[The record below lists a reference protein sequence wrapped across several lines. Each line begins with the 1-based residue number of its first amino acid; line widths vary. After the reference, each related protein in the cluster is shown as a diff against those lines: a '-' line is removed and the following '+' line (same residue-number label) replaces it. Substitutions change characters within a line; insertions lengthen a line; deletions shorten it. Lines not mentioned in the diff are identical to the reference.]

1 MQHLFTPQGD
11 AALAALLRRRPLFGF
26 DFDGTLAPIVD
37 EPAAARIPPAV
48 TGRLRLLAELAP
60 VVVISGRAI
69 DDLRQRLGFVPRH
82 VVGSHGAEDPLLAPE
97 ATAGEHAAALDPLR
111 EHLRRHAAELAAV
124 GVDVEDKRQS
134 IALHY
139 RRAAA
144 PARARSLLERLLEE
158 PPGRPKVFAGK
169 RVYNAT
175 APDAPD
181 KAGALRSLL
190 ARCDADCAVFAGD
203 DVNDEPVFAAAP
215 ADWVTVHVGRGP
227 SQARFWLDGPRQMVG
242 LLERVLQ
249 GLRSAQE

>member
-1 MQHLFTPQGD
+1 MQHLFTPEGE

-26 DFDGTLAPIVD
+26 DFDGTLAPIVA

-69 DDLRQRLGFVPRH
+69 DDLRRRLGFEPRH
-82 VVGSHGAEDPLLAPE
+82 VVGSHGAEDPLHAPE

-111 EHLRRHAAELAAV
+111 EHLRAHAGELAAA

-144 PARARSLLERLLEE
+144 LGQARSLIERLLED
-158 PPGRPKVFAGK
+158 PPGRPTVFAGK
-169 RVYNAT
+169 LVYNAT
-175 APDAPD
+175 APGAPD
-181 KAGALRSLL
+181 KAGALQKLL
-190 ARCDADCAVFAGD
+190 RRCDADCAIFAGD

-227 SQARFWLDGPRQMVG
+227 SQARFYIDGPRQMVG
-242 LLERVLQ
+242 LLERALR
-249 GLRSAQE
+249 GLRAEQD